1 MASLVTPH
9 GHRRTVMGM
18 IWGVL
23 LHELRQHAY
32 SSTMPVFICGF
43 LLFLIS
49 GVFFIG
55 NFLDSNLATLDLQ
68 WQFLVW
74 ISIFLVPALA
84 MRSFDGYKRSGSVD
98 LLLSLPLPP
107 IVFIVGKWMSGA
119 FVLLA
124 MLLLTFPMVVTIAF
138 LGQPDW
144 GVVFSGYFGATLLL
158 FSLYAVAILAAVIC
172 NEKVSAFL
180 LGIALV
186 LGLLVCDIERSL
198 LIFLPDQMKELISYS
213 YVLSP
218 RYWFREIVSGDV
230 TLASVLYF
238 LLLSVGSLW
247 IASRQFALLRQ
258 PTHRTI
264 SAVLS
269 SIAVFIA
276 LVGVVASI
284 TVLTSRIDIGVDAS
298 AQRQFTLNEQTANIV
313 RDAPQKTKI
322 QFFSNMDM
330 TEVPLM
336 IRQHRDRV
344 ERLLKRM
351 ERVSNGRIE
360 VDFIALSDDT
370 EGAELAQMDGVA
382 AVPMSSGDNLYLGA
396 VFTVGEKKLSINYF
410 DHKRAAL
417 LEYDVALQIS
427 NLSREGTPRIG
438 VLSSFLKP
446 KNALEP
452 HSSFSI
458 LEELKSQYD
467 VTVIPQFADVL
478 PGDIDVLVV
487 IDTPILRRGMLVAID
502 KHISSGSGALLLVD
516 PHQRMNEA
524 NASLAVQASEEGE
537 INTLGDLLSSY
548 GLEMAND
555 KIVGDDLNPS
565 LVRSSSG
572 KAYPFPYWMELGK
585 NNISRNHPVSS
596 LLNKLLFADAG
607 HFEITDENQ
616 IVHSIVYTSAETAEL
631 SKYEIKKQS
640 AEQLAANFAPGSHPP
655 RNLVVYIDG
664 PIEQAFADGDVEVES
679 RNASLFAVSDAD
691 WIYNGYSMTEAQV
704 GGATMPRPINDNFS
718 LFLNIVE
725 YLAGD
730 ERLMAIRSRG
740 NPVRSFERVEEML
753 NEARRTYRERE
764 ADYLAQISK
773 AESSIAEVMQMTGAA
788 SREQLPDDLKQQVMQ
803 LQALAYPIKRNLR
816 TLRQRMRKDVSALF
830 RNIVIFNIAVG
841 PILVIGVNALLRWR
855 RRQSRLAEGVSI

>member
-23 LHELRQHAY
+23 LHELRQHVY

-107 IVFIVGKWMSGA
+107 FVFIVGKWMSGA

-269 SIAVFIA
+269 SVAVFIA
-276 LVGVVASI
+276 LVGVVACI

-360 VDFIALSDDT
+360 VNFIALSDDT

-478 PGDIDVLVV
+478 PGDIDVLIV

-664 PIEQAFADGDVEVES
+664 PIEQAFADVAVEVES

-788 SREQLPDDLKQQVMQ
+788 SREQLPDDLQQQVMQ

-816 TLRQRMRKDVSALF
+816 TLRQRMRKDVSAMF

-855 RRQSRLAEGVSI
+855 RRQSRLAKGISI

>member
-9 GHRRTVMGM
+9 VHRRTVMGM

-107 IVFIVGKWMSGA
+107 LVFIVGKWMSGA

-144 GVVFSGYFGATLLL
+144 GVVLSGYFGATLLL

-180 LGIALV
+180 LGIVLV

-198 LIFLPDQMKELISYS
+198 LIFLPEQMKELISYS

-284 TVLTSRIDIGVDAS
+284 TVLTLRIDIGVDAS
-298 AQRQFTLNEQTANIV
+298 AQHQFTLNEQTANIV

-478 PGDIDVLVV
+478 PGDIDVLIV

-664 PIEQAFADGDVEVES
+664 PIEQAFADGEVEVGS

-691 WIYNGYSMTEAQV
+691 WIYNGYSITEAQV

-788 SREQLPDDLKQQVMQ
+788 SREQLPDDLRQQVMQ

-816 TLRQRMRKDVSALF
+816 TLRQRMRKDVRALF

>member
-32 SSTMPVFICGF
+32 SSTMSVFICGF
-43 LLFLIS
+43 LLFLVS

-68 WQFLVW
+68 WQFLAW

-107 IVFIVGKWMSGA
+107 LVFIVGKWMSGA

-238 LLLSVGSLW
+238 LLLPVGSLW

-264 SAVLS
+264 SAFLS

-284 TVLTSRIDIGVDAS
+284 TVLTSRIDISVDTS

-370 EGAELAQMDGVA
+370 EGAELAQMDGVS

-537 INTLGDLLSSY
+537 INTLFDLLSSY

-616 IVHSIVYTSAETAEL
+616 IVHSIVYTSAATAEL

-664 PIEQAFADGDVEVES
+664 PIEQAFADGDVEVGS

-740 NPVRSFERVEEML
+740 NPVRLFERVEEML
-753 NEARRTYRERE
+753 NKARRTYRERE
-764 ADYLAQISK
+764 ANYLAQISK

-788 SREQLPDDLKQQVMQ
+788 SREQLPDDLQQQVMQ

-855 RRQSRLAEGVSI
+855 RRQSRLAEGISI

>member
-107 IVFIVGKWMSGA
+107 LVFIVGKWMSGA

-284 TVLTSRIDIGVDAS
+284 TVLTSRIDISVDTS

-478 PGDIDVLVV
+478 PGDIDVLIV

-788 SREQLPDDLKQQVMQ
+788 SREQLPDDLQQQVMQ

>member
-32 SSTMPVFICGF
+32 SSTMSVFICGF
-43 LLFLIS
+43 LLFLVS

-107 IVFIVGKWMSGA
+107 LVFIVGKWMSGA

-144 GVVFSGYFGATLLL
+144 GVIFSGYFGATLLL

-264 SAVLS
+264 SAVLRS
-269 SIAVFIA
+269 VAVFIA

-478 PGDIDVLVV
+478 PEDIDVLIV

-537 INTLGDLLSSY
+537 INTLFDLLSSY

-788 SREQLPDDLKQQVMQ
+788 SREQLPDDLQQQVMQ

-841 PILVIGVNALLRWR
+841 PILVIGVNAMLRWR
-855 RRQSRLAEGVSI
+855 RRQSRLSEGVSI

>member
-107 IVFIVGKWMSGA
+107 LVFIVGKWMSGA

-269 SIAVFIA
+269 SVAVFIA

-298 AQRQFTLNEQTANIV
+298 AQRQFTLNEQTANII

-322 QFFSNMDM
+322 QLFSNMDM

-537 INTLGDLLSSY
+537 INTLFDLLSSY

-788 SREQLPDDLKQQVMQ
+788 SREQLPDDLQRQVMQ

-841 PILVIGVNALLRWR
+841 PILVIGVNAMLRWR
-855 RRQSRLAEGVSI
+855 RRQSRLSEGVSI

>member
-9 GHRRTVMGM
+9 GHRRTLKGM
-18 IWGVL
+18 IWAVL

-43 LLFLIS
+43 LLFLI
-49 GVFFIG
+49 GGIFFIG

-74 ISIFLVPALA
+74 ISILLVPALA

-107 IVFIVGKWMSGA
+107 VVFIIGKWMSGA
-119 FVLLA
+119 VVLLA

-144 GVVFSGYFGATLLL
+144 GVVCSGYFGAALLL
-158 FSLYAVAILAAVIC
+158 LSLYAVAILAAAIC
-172 NEKVSAFL
+172 KEKVSAFL

-198 LIFLPDQMKELISYS
+198 LIFLPDQMEELISYS

-230 TLASVLYF
+230 TLASIMYF
-238 LLLSVGSLW
+238 LFLSVGSLG
-247 IASRQFALLRQ
+247 IASRQFAVLRQ
-258 PTHRTI
+258 PTGGSA
-264 SAVLS
+264 SAVLGS
-269 SIAVFIA
+269 LAMFIVVVGTVASVTA
-276 LVGVVASI
+276 LV
-284 TVLTSRIDIGVDAS
+284 SRIDIGIDAS
-298 AQRQFTLNEQTANIV
+298 AQRQFTLNEQTVNIV
-313 RDAPQKTKI
+313 RDAPPKTKI
-322 QFFSNMDM
+322 QFFFNKSLS
-330 TEVPLM
+330 EVPQM
-336 IRQHRDRV
+336 IRQHRERV

-351 ERVSNGRIE
+351 QRVGNGRIE

-370 EGAELAQMDGVA
+370 EEAELAQMDGVA
-382 AVPMSSGDNLYLGA
+382 AVPMSSGDTLYLGA
-396 VFTVGEKKLSINYF
+396 VFKVGDKKLAINYF
-410 DHKRAAL
+410 DYKRAAL

-427 NLSREGTPRIG
+427 NLSREATPRIG

-446 KNALEP
+446 KNATEP

-458 LEELKSQYD
+458 LEELKNQYD
-467 VTVIPQFADVL
+467 VTVIPHFAEAL
-478 PGDIDVLVV
+478 PKDIDVLVV

-502 KHISSGSGALLLVD
+502 KHIAGGSGTLLLVD
-516 PHQRMNEA
+516 PYQRMNEA
-524 NASLAVQASEEGE
+524 NASLAIQASKDGE
-537 INTLGDLLSSY
+537 INTLIDLLSFY
-548 GLEMAND
+548 GVEMAGD

-572 KAYPFPYWMELGK
+572 KAYPFPYWMELGP
-585 NNISRNHPVSS
+585 NNISKDHPASL

-607 HFEITDENQ
+607 HFEIAAENKA
-616 IVHSIVYTSAETAEL
+616 VHSIVYTSTQTAEL
-631 SKYEIKKQS
+631 AKHEIKKQA
-640 AEQLAANFAPGSHPP
+640 AEQ

-664 PIEQAFADGDVEVES
+664 PVEPAFGDGGVEVNS
-679 RNASLFAVSDAD
+679 RNASLFAVADAD
-691 WIYNGYSMTEAQV
+691 WIYNGYSMSEAQV

-730 ERLMAIRSRG
+730 ERLLAIRSNG

-753 NEARRTYRERE
+753 NKARRTYRERE

-773 AESSIAEVMQMTGAA
+773 AESSIAEVMRLTGAA
-788 SREQLPDDLKQQVMQ
+788 SRDQLPDDLQQQVMQ

-816 TLRQRMRKDVSALF
+816 ALRQRMRKNVNVLF
-830 RNIVIFNIAVG
+830 RNIVIFNVACG
-841 PILVIGVNALLRWR
+841 PILVIGMNMWLR
-855 RRQSRLAEGVSI
+855 RRRPQSRLA

>member
-107 IVFIVGKWMSGA
+107 LVFIVGKWMSGA

-238 LLLSVGSLW
+238 LLLSAGSLW

-269 SIAVFIA
+269 SVAVFIA

-478 PGDIDVLVV
+478 PGDIDVLIV

-664 PIEQAFADGDVEVES
+664 PIEQAFADGDVKVES

-788 SREQLPDDLKQQVMQ
+788 SREQLPDDLQQQVMQ

>member
-107 IVFIVGKWMSGA
+107 LVFIVGKWMSGA

-478 PGDIDVLVV
+478 PEDIDVLIV

-537 INTLGDLLSSY
+537 INTLFDLLSSY

-616 IVHSIVYTSAETAEL
+616 IVHSIVYTSAATAEL

-788 SREQLPDDLKQQVMQ
+788 SREQLPDDLQQQVMQ

-841 PILVIGVNALLRWR
+841 PILVIGVNAMLRWR
-855 RRQSRLAEGVSI
+855 RRQSRLSEGVSI

>member
-107 IVFIVGKWMSGA
+107 LVFIVGKWMSGA

-269 SIAVFIA
+269 SVAIFIA
-276 LVGVVASI
+276 LVGGVASI

-478 PGDIDVLVV
+478 PGDIDVLIV
-487 IDTPILRRGMLVAID
+487 IDTPILRRGMLIAID
-502 KHISSGSGALLLVD
+502 KHISSGSAALLLVD

-616 IVHSIVYTSAETAEL
+616 IVHSIVYTSAETSEL

-664 PIEQAFADGDVEVES
+664 PIEQAFADGDVEAES

-788 SREQLPDDLKQQVMQ
+788 SREQLPDDLQQQVMQ

-830 RNIVIFNIAVG
+830 RNIVIFNVAVG
-841 PILVIGVNALLRWR
+841 PILVIGVNVLLRWR
-855 RRQSRLAEGVSI
+855 RRQSRLAEGISI

>member
-9 GHRRTVMGM
+9 GHRRTLKGM
-18 IWGVL
+18 IWAVL

-43 LLFLIS
+43 LLFLI
-49 GVFFIG
+49 GGIFFIG

-74 ISIFLVPALA
+74 ISILLVPALA

-107 IVFIVGKWMSGA
+107 VVFIIGKWMSGA
-119 FVLLA
+119 VVLLA

-144 GVVFSGYFGATLLL
+144 GVVCSGYFGAALLL
-158 FSLYAVAILAAVIC
+158 LSLYAVAILAAAIC
-172 NEKVSAFL
+172 KEKVSAFL

-198 LIFLPDQMKELISYS
+198 LIFLPDQMEELISYS

-230 TLASVLYF
+230 TLASIMYF
-238 LLLSVGSLW
+238 LFLSVGSLG
-247 IASRQFALLRQ
+247 IASRQFAVLRQ
-258 PTHRTI
+258 PTGGNA
-264 SAVLS
+264 SAVLGS
-269 SIAVFIA
+269 LAMFIVVVATVASVTA
-276 LVGVVASI
+276 LV
-284 TVLTSRIDIGVDAS
+284 SRIDIGIDAS
-298 AQRQFTLNEQTANIV
+298 AQRQFTLNEQTVNIV
-313 RDAPQKTKI
+313 RDAPPKTKI
-322 QFFSNMDM
+322 QFFFNKSLS
-330 TEVPLM
+330 EVPQM
-336 IRQHRDRV
+336 IRQHRERV

-351 ERVSNGRIE
+351 QRVGNGRIE

-370 EGAELAQMDGVA
+370 EEAELAQMDGVA
-382 AVPMSSGDNLYLGA
+382 AVPMSSGDTLYLGA
-396 VFTVGEKKLSINYF
+396 VFKVGDKKLAINYF
-410 DHKRAAL
+410 DYKRAAL

-427 NLSREGTPRIG
+427 NLSREATPRIG

-446 KNALEP
+446 KNATEP

-458 LEELKSQYD
+458 LEELKNQYD
-467 VTVIPQFADVL
+467 VTVIPHFAEAL
-478 PGDIDVLVV
+478 PKDIDVLVV

-502 KHISSGSGALLLVD
+502 KHIAGGSGTLLLVD
-516 PHQRMNEA
+516 PYQRMNEA
-524 NASLAVQASEEGE
+524 NASLAIQASKDGE
-537 INTLGDLLSSY
+537 INTLIDLLSFY
-548 GLEMAND
+548 GVEMAGD

-572 KAYPFPYWMELGK
+572 KAYPFPYWMELGP
-585 NNISRNHPVSS
+585 NNISKDHPASL

-607 HFEITDENQ
+607 HFEIAAENKA
-616 IVHSIVYTSAETAEL
+616 VHSIVYTSTQTAEL
-631 SKYEIKKQS
+631 AKHEIKKQA
-640 AEQLAANFAPGSHPP
+640 AEQLAAHFVPESHPP

-664 PIEQAFADGDVEVES
+664 PVEPAFGDGGVEVNS
-679 RNASLFAVSDAD
+679 RNASLFAVADAD
-691 WIYNGYSMTEAQV
+691 WIYNGYSMSEAQV

-730 ERLMAIRSRG
+730 ERLLAIRSNG

-753 NEARRTYRERE
+753 NKARRTYRERE
-764 ADYLAQISK
+764 SDYLAQISK
-773 AESSIAEVMQMTGAA
+773 AESSIAEVMRLTGEA
-788 SREQLPDDLKQQVMQ
+788 SRDQLPDDLQQQVMQ

-816 TLRQRMRKDVSALF
+816 ALRQRMRKNVNVLF
-830 RNIVIFNIAVG
+830 RNIVIFNFACG
-841 PILVIGVNALLRWR
+841 PILVIGMNIWLRRR
-855 RRQSRLAEGVSI
+855 RRQSRLA

>member
-107 IVFIVGKWMSGA
+107 LVFIVGKWMSGA

-198 LIFLPDQMKELISYS
+198 LIFLPDQMKELIGYS

-238 LLLSVGSLW
+238 VLLSVGSLW

-269 SIAVFIA
+269 SVAVFIA
-276 LVGVVASI
+276 LVGVVACI

-360 VDFIALSDDT
+360 VNFIALSDDT

-478 PGDIDVLVV
+478 PGDIDVLIV

-524 NASLAVQASEEGE
+524 NASLAIRASEEGE
-537 INTLGDLLSSY
+537 INTLVDLLSFY
-548 GLEMAND
+548 GLEMAGD

-788 SREQLPDDLKQQVMQ
+788 SREQLPDDLQQQVMQ

-855 RRQSRLAEGVSI
+855 RRQSRLAKGISI

>member
-107 IVFIVGKWMSGA
+107 LVFIVGKWMSGA

-264 SAVLS
+264 SAVLRS
-269 SIAVFIA
+269 VAVFIA

-478 PGDIDVLVV
+478 PGDIDVLIV

-788 SREQLPDDLKQQVMQ
+788 SREQLPDDLQQQVMQ

-841 PILVIGVNALLRWR
+841 PILVIGVNALLRWW

>member
-84 MRSFDGYKRSGSVD
+84 MRSFDGYKRSGSAD

-107 IVFIVGKWMSGA
+107 LVFIVGKWMSGA

-284 TVLTSRIDIGVDAS
+284 TVLTSRIDISVDAS

-537 INTLGDLLSSY
+537 INTLVDLLSSY

-616 IVHSIVYTSAETAEL
+616 IVHSIVYTSAATAEL

-664 PIEQAFADGDVEVES
+664 PVEQAFADGDVEVGS

-788 SREQLPDDLKQQVMQ
+788 SREQLPDDLQQQVMQ

-841 PILVIGVNALLRWR
+841 PILVIGVNAMLRWR
-855 RRQSRLAEGVSI
+855 RRQSRLSEGVSI

>member
-107 IVFIVGKWMSGA
+107 LVFIVGKWMSGA

-284 TVLTSRIDIGVDAS
+284 TVLTLRIDIGVDAS

-344 ERLLKRM
+344 ERLLKRV

-360 VDFIALSDDT
+360 LDFIALSDDT
-370 EGAELAQMDGVA
+370 EGAELAQMDGVS

-537 INTLGDLLSSY
+537 INTLVDLLFSY

-585 NNISRNHPVSS
+585 DNISRNHPVSS

-788 SREQLPDDLKQQVMQ
+788 SREQLPNDLKQQVMQ

-816 TLRQRMRKDVSALF
+816 TLRQRMRKDVSAMF

>member
-43 LLFLIS
+43 LLFLVS

-107 IVFIVGKWMSGA
+107 LVFIVGKWMSGA

-238 LLLSVGSLW
+238 LLLSAGSLW

-264 SAVLS
+264 SAVLRS
-269 SIAVFIA
+269 VAVFIA

-478 PGDIDVLVV
+478 PGDIDVLIV

-788 SREQLPDDLKQQVMQ
+788 SREQLPDDLQQQVMQ

>member
-107 IVFIVGKWMSGA
+107 LVFIVGKWMSGA

-478 PGDIDVLVV
+478 PGDIDVLIV

-788 SREQLPDDLKQQVMQ
+788 SREQLPDDLQQQVMQ

>member
-1 MASLVTPH
+1 MASLFTPH
-9 GHRRTVMGM
+9 GHRRTLKGM
-18 IWGVL
+18 IWAVL

-43 LLFLIS
+43 LLFLI
-49 GVFFIG
+49 GGIFFIG

-74 ISIFLVPALA
+74 ISILLVPALA

-107 IVFIVGKWMSGA
+107 VVFIIGKWMSGA
-119 FVLLA
+119 VVLLA

-144 GVVFSGYFGATLLL
+144 GVVCSGYFGAALLL
-158 FSLYAVAILAAVIC
+158 LSLYAVAILAAAIC
-172 NEKVSAFL
+172 KEKVSAFL

-198 LIFLPDQMKELISYS
+198 LIFLPDQMEELISYS

-230 TLASVLYF
+230 TLASIMYF
-238 LLLSVGSLW
+238 LFLSVGSLG
-247 IASRQFALLRQ
+247 IASRQFAVLRQ
-258 PTHRTI
+258 PTGGSA
-264 SAVLS
+264 SAVLGS
-269 SIAVFIA
+269 LAMFIVVVATVASVTA
-276 LVGVVASI
+276 LV
-284 TVLTSRIDIGVDAS
+284 SRIDIGIDAS
-298 AQRQFTLNEQTANIV
+298 AQRQFTLNEQTVNIV
-313 RDAPQKTKI
+313 RDAPPKTKI
-322 QFFSNMDM
+322 QFFFNKSLS
-330 TEVPLM
+330 EVPQM
-336 IRQHRDRV
+336 IRQHRERV

-351 ERVSNGRIE
+351 QRVGNGRIE

-370 EGAELAQMDGVA
+370 EEAELAQMDGVA
-382 AVPMSSGDNLYLGA
+382 AVPMSSGDTLYLGA
-396 VFTVGEKKLSINYF
+396 VFKVGDKKLAINYF
-410 DHKRAAL
+410 DYKRAAL

-427 NLSREGTPRIG
+427 NLSREATPRIG

-446 KNALEP
+446 KNATEP

-458 LEELKSQYD
+458 LEELKNQYD
-467 VTVIPQFADVL
+467 VTVIPHFAEAL
-478 PGDIDVLVV
+478 PKDIDVLVV

-502 KHISSGSGALLLVD
+502 KHIAGGSGTLLLVD
-516 PHQRMNEA
+516 PYQRMNEA
-524 NASLAVQASEEGE
+524 NASLAIQASKDGE
-537 INTLGDLLSSY
+537 INTLIDLLSFY
-548 GLEMAND
+548 GVEMAGD

-572 KAYPFPYWMELGK
+572 KAYPFPYWMELGP
-585 NNISRNHPVSS
+585 NNISKDHPASL

-607 HFEITDENQ
+607 HFEIAAENKA
-616 IVHSIVYTSAETAEL
+616 VHSIVYTSTQTAEL
-631 SKYEIKKQS
+631 AKHEIKKQA
-640 AEQLAANFAPGSHPP
+640 AEQLAAHFVPESHRP

-664 PIEQAFADGDVEVES
+664 PVEPAFGDGGVEVNS
-679 RNASLFAVSDAD
+679 RNASLFAVADAD
-691 WIYNGYSMTEAQV
+691 WIYNGYSMSEAQV

-730 ERLMAIRSRG
+730 ERLLAIRSNG

-753 NEARRTYRERE
+753 NKARRTYRERE

-773 AESSIAEVMQMTGAA
+773 AESSIAEVMRLTGAA
-788 SREQLPDDLKQQVMQ
+788 SRDQLPDDLQQQVMQ

-816 TLRQRMRKDVSALF
+816 ALRQRMRKNVNVLF
-830 RNIVIFNIAVG
+830 RNIVIFNFACG
-841 PILVIGVNALLRWR
+841 PILVIGMNIWLRRR
-855 RRQSRLAEGVSI
+855 RRQSRLA

>member
-9 GHRRTVMGM
+9 GHRRTLKGM
-18 IWGVL
+18 IWAVL

-43 LLFLIS
+43 LLFLI
-49 GVFFIG
+49 GGIFFIG

-74 ISIFLVPALA
+74 ISILLVPALA

-107 IVFIVGKWMSGA
+107 VVFIIGKWMSGA
-119 FVLLA
+119 VVLLA

-144 GVVFSGYFGATLLL
+144 GVVCSGYFGAALLL
-158 FSLYAVAILAAVIC
+158 LSLYSVAILSAAIC
-172 NEKVSAFL
+172 KEKVSAFL

-198 LIFLPDQMKELISYS
+198 LIFLPDQMEELISYS
-213 YVLSP
+213 YVFSP

-370 EGAELAQMDGVA
+370 EVAELAQMDGVA

-467 VTVIPQFADVL
+467 VTVIPQFADEL
-478 PGDIDVLVV
+478 PEDIDVLIV

-537 INTLGDLLSSY
+537 INTLFDLLSSY

-664 PIEQAFADGDVEVES
+664 PIEQAFADGDVEVGS

-764 ADYLAQISK
+764 ADYLSQISK

-788 SREQLPDDLKQQVMQ
+788 SREQLPDDLQRQVMQ

>member
-107 IVFIVGKWMSGA
+107 LVFIVGKWMSGA

-258 PTHRTI
+258 PTHRTF

-269 SIAVFIA
+269 SVAVFIA
-276 LVGVVASI
+276 LVGVVTSI
-284 TVLTSRIDIGVDAS
+284 TVLTSRIDIGVDAT

-370 EGAELAQMDGVA
+370 EGAELAQMDGVS

-537 INTLGDLLSSY
+537 INTLVDLLFSY

-585 NNISRNHPVSS
+585 DNISRNHPVSS

-788 SREQLPDDLKQQVMQ
+788 SREQLPDDLQRQVMQ

-816 TLRQRMRKDVSALF
+816 TLRQRMRKDVSAMF

-841 PILVIGVNALLRWR
+841 PILVIGVNVLLRWR

>member
-32 SSTMPVFICGF
+32 SSTMSVFICGF
-43 LLFLIS
+43 LLFLVS

-107 IVFIVGKWMSGA
+107 LVFIVGKWMSGA

-124 MLLLTFPMVVTIAF
+124 MLILTFPMVVTIAF

-144 GVVFSGYFGATLLL
+144 GVIFSGYFGATLLL

-247 IASRQFALLRQ
+247 VASRQFALLRQ

-284 TVLTSRIDIGVDAS
+284 TVLTSRIDISVDTS

-446 KNALEP
+446 KNAIEP

-537 INTLGDLLSSY
+537 INTLFDLLSSY

-616 IVHSIVYTSAETAEL
+616 IVHSIVYTSAVTAEL

-640 AEQLAANFAPGSHPP
+640 AEQLAANFAPGSNPP

-664 PIEQAFADGDVEVES
+664 PIEQAFADGDVEVGS

-788 SREQLPDDLKQQVMQ
+788 SREQLPDDLQRQVMQ

-841 PILVIGVNALLRWR
+841 PILVIGVNAMLRWR
-855 RRQSRLAEGVSI
+855 RRQSRLSEGVSI

>member
-107 IVFIVGKWMSGA
+107 LVFIVGKWMSGA

-284 TVLTSRIDIGVDAS
+284 TVLTSRIDISVDAS

-478 PGDIDVLVV
+478 PGDIDVLIV